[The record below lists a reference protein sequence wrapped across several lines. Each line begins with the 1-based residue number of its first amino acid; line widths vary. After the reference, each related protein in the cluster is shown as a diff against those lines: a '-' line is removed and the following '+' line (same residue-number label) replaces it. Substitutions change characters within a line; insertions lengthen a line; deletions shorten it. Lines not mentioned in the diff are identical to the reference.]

1 MTQTIPIVRLKWEVA
16 TIAPRASSCRRA
28 ATNGELTVCVN
39 SQEHLVAPFRVL
51 VPPAVAESLSV
62 ALT

>member
-51 VPPAVAESLSV
+51 VPPAIA
-62 ALT
+62 